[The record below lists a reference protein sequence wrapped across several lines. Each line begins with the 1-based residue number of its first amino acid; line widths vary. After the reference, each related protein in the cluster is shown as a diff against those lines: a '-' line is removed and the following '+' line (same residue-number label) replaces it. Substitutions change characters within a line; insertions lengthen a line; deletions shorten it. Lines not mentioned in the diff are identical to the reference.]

1 MAYVNFCDFYSNLSP
16 SDLQR
21 RGCVRTSFEFAR
33 LLYSLDPWNDPHGS
47 LLHLDFLAIKAGMT
61 SWLIDVFDLFAERR
75 ANNTA
80 ISDARLDPSSLP
92 GWAYARALALKV
104 SEDATKDKVRPS
116 CFSVFD
122 QRDNFF
128 LGSHKE
134 HSSAEGG
141 CTGLSVSCT
150 APR

>member
-1 MAYVNFCDFYSNLSP
+1 MLIYAIFYNSDLSL

-47 LLHLDFLAIKAGMT
+47 LLHLDFLAIKAGMS
-61 SWLIDVFDLFAERR
+61 SWIIDVFDVFVERR

-80 ISDARLDPSSLP
+80 KGDTRLDPSFLP

-104 SEDATKDKVRPS
+104 SEDATKDEVRLF
-116 CFSVFD
+116 CFFIS
-122 QRDNFF
+122 
-128 LGSHKE
+128 
-134 HSSAEGG
+134 
-141 CTGLSVSCT
+141 
-150 APR
+150 